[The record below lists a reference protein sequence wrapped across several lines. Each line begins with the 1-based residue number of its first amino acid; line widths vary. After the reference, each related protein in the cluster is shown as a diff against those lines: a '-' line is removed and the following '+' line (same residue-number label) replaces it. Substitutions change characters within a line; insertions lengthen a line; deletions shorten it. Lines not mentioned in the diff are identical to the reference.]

1 MLLLSLSNRKLR
13 KHTVRKSIHRPEEA
27 AQNQSNE
34 TKHHVYQ
41 WLISSP
47 TDEAAYSILPA
58 PRPTNP
64 YEEIWEIELLP
75 LNTENDQPSYPVQVT
90 DDRSWFGSRGSINT
104 VSAIS
109 DDYETERGEDIDH
122 SININNS
129 SSLADRDIGS
139 PESGEL
145 TIAFEENV

>member
-1 MLLLSLSNRKLR
+1 MYHIARL
-13 KHTVRKSIHRPEEA
+13 
-27 AQNQSNE
+27 
-34 TKHHVYQ
+34 VYRY
-41 WLISSP
+41 SP
-47 TDEAAYSILPA
+47 TYEAAYSILPSTC
-58 PRPTNP
+58 PCNP
-64 YEEIWEIELLP
+64 YEEIREIELLP
-75 LNTENDQPSYPVQVT
+75 LNTRNDQPSYPVQVT

-145 TIAFEENV
+145 TIAFEQNV

>member
-1 MLLLSLSNRKLR
+1 MYLIFVYSNSKLR
-13 KHTVRKSIHRPEEA
+13 KHTVRKPINRPEEA

-64 YEEIWEIELLP
+64 YEEIRGIELLP
-75 LNTENDQPSYPVQVT
+75 LNTENDQPSYPIQVT
-90 DDRSWFGSRGSINT
+90 DDRSWFGSIRSIDT
-104 VSAIS
+104 ASGIRDEFEV
-109 DDYETERGEDIDH
+109 DH
-122 SININNS
+122 NHNS
-129 SSLADRDIGS
+129 NSLSSLAYRDIGS

-145 TIAFEENV
+145 TIAFEQNV